1 MLRAWL
7 ILVLWLAPISVE
19 AKVGEFIGDDFLNQC
34 TTANSDWTPR
44 DTQLCVVPHTCRQ
57 TTSRLSKLAAMRVIL
72 IDAQSDKKA

>member
-44 DTQLCVVPHTCRQ
+44 DTRPRTRNATVHLHHVDLAPLCWEISPDR
-57 TTSRLSKLAAMRVIL
+57 S
-72 IDAQSDKKA
+72 